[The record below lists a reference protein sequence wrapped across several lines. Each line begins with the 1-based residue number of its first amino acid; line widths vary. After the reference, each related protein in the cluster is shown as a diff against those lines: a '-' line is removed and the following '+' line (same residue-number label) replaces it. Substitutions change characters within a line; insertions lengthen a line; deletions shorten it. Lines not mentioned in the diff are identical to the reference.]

1 MVFDEQSLEK
11 PIFLILGAILLLSAD
26 TVSAL
31 VCYFIALYAV
41 DYIFDLGLIPKG
53 KTVEPYDPRCKK
65 ITLAGNRCM
74 KHRSKDSKK
83 GYCAFHE
90 NKSR

>member
-1 MVFDEQSLEK
+1 MVTLEQSLDK
-11 PIFLILGAILLLSAD
+11 IIFLIAGAILLLSAD
-26 TVSAL
+26 TVSSL
-31 VCYFIALYAV
+31 VIYFIVLYAV
-41 DYIFDLGLIPKG
+41 EYYILDFGLTKG

>member
-1 MVFDEQSLEK
+1 MVFDEQSLYK
-11 PIFLILGAILLLSAD
+11 PIYLICGAILLLSAD
-26 TVSAL
+26 TVSTL
-31 VCYFIALYAV
+31 VYYFIVLYAI
-41 DYIFDLGLIPKG
+41 DYILDLDLIPKG